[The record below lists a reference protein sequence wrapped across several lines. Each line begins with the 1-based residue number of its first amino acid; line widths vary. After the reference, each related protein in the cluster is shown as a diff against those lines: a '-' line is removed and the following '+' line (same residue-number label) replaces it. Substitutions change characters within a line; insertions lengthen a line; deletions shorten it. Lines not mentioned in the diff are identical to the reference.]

1 MLNPP
6 PPPPKKKKKNPNSGR
21 PKRVPRT
28 PIIVT
33 GNDLSTLFAPL
44 LRDGRMDKFYW
55 NPTREDLVN
64 IVWQMIRE
72 DGVSREEV
80 GLVLDAF
87 PGQSLDFYGAMRA
100 SVYDA
105 QIRRWIAET
114 VKLPESDAT
123 AEINDLS
130 EANMS
135 ELCRRLVLK
144 EDLPTFEALDLT
156 LDDLLAEGRRLAR
169 EQDFVNTQNLA
180 KEYLKNM
187 DDGSSAGGLL
197 GLQGDYVEE

>member
-1 MLNPP
+1 
-6 PPPPKKKKKNPNSGR
+6 
-21 PKRVPRT
+21 
-28 PIIVT
+28 
-33 GNDLSTLFAPL
+33 
-44 LRDGRMDKFYW
+44 MDKFYW

-87 PGQSLDFYGAMRA
+87 PGPSLDFYGAMRA

-197 GLQGDYVEE
+197 GLQGDDVEE